1 MILYFLQ
8 HCTFLALPLKTY
20 FAGVFATYFNPL
32 ASLIQVLIQ
41 GRQLSIR
48 DTFLYCQAIAL
59 SQHQNKKRNTH
70 A

>member
-8 HCTFLALPLKTY
+8 HGPLLVAMAKAH
-20 FAGVFATYFNPL
+20 FAGAFAQYFNTL
-32 ASLIQVLIQ
+32 AAFLQVLIQ

-48 DTFLYCQAIAL
+48 DTFAYCQIIAL
-59 SQHQNKKRNTH
+59 SHYHNKKLTH